1 MRAPVGGRLSQR
13 AMVKSG
19 IVVQRHLG
27 AGGGPGCGEHPF
39 LRSARGFQVSA
50 MYSDISQGIVQ
61 VDARIVVL
69 SGPVGSGKTTLA
81 RSLAAKFKAV
91 HIRTQDLM
99 ADVAAGLGIVLEPER
114 RAMQK
119 FGGQLD
125 RDTDEQWVADQVA
138 KLAGGGGARS
148 KLLIV
153 DAVRTLRQVEA
164 LREVFPAAVTHIHV
178 NAPETV
184 LTQRYQDRRDSGFAE
199 LGSYQD
205 VAADPTEANVVT
217 LASDADITI
226 DTHRCSELDVLARAT
241 AALNLYPSL
250 SDRLVDVYIGGQYGS
265 EGKGNIAYHLAN
277 EYDLLMRVGGP
288 NAGHKVPTAPPYT
301 HRLLPSGTLGNPRAM
316 LVIGPGATLD
326 LTVLMQEIAACSVDD
341 ERLSI
346 DPQAMIIEAA
356 DLEKEAELVKTIAST
371 GKGGGAA
378 AARRIMGR
386 HGGAYPKVR
395 LARDVP
401 ELTAYVRSTAD
412 ILEAAFRDGKK
423 VMLEGTQGTLLSLFH
438 GFYPWVTSRD
448 TTTAACLSEAGI
460 GPHRLRKVVMVVR
473 TYPIR
478 VGDPPAS
485 PATSGVMGAEIDW
498 SEIAERSGLNEE
510 KLRDTERG
518 SVSGSKRRVAEFDW
532 NLLRRASELNGATDI
547 ALTFAD
553 YLSAENLHARR
564 FDQLTD
570 DTIRFVEEVSRVGGA
585 PVSLIATGFDN
596 RALIDRREW

>member
-1 MRAPVGGRLSQR
+1 
-13 AMVKSG
+13 
-19 IVVQRHLG
+19 
-27 AGGGPGCGEHPF
+27 
-39 LRSARGFQVSA
+39 
-50 MYSDISQGIVQ
+50 
-61 VDARIVVL
+61 
-69 SGPVGSGKTTLA
+69 
-81 RSLAAKFKAV
+81 
-91 HIRTQDLM
+91 M
-99 ADVAAGLGIVLEPER
+99 ADTAVGLEIVLEPER

-119 FGGQLD
+119 FGEQLD
-125 RDTDEQWVADQVA
+125 RDTDGQWVAHQIA
-138 KLAGGGGARS
+138 KLVAGGRVRGE
-148 KLLIV
+148 LLIV
-153 DAVRTLRQVEA
+153 DAVRTLQQVDA
-164 LREVFPAAVTHIHV
+164 LREVFPANVTHIHMY
-178 NAPETV
+178 APEAV
-184 LTQRYQDRRDSGFAE
+184 LTQRYQDRHDSGFVE
-199 LGSYQD
+199 LSSYQD
-205 VAADPTEANVVT
+205 VAEDPTEANVVT
-217 LASDADITI
+217 LTNDADITI
-226 DTHRCSELDVLARAT
+226 DTHRCSALDVLARAT

-250 SDRLVDVYIGGQYGS
+250 ADRLVDVFIGGQYGS
-265 EGKGNIAYHLAN
+265 EGKGNVAYHLAN

-288 NAGHKVPTAPPYT
+288 NAGHRVPTTPPYT
-301 HRLLPSGTLGNPRAM
+301 HRLLPSGTLANRRAK

-326 LTVLMQEIAACSVDD
+326 LTVLMGEIAACSVDP

-346 DPQAMIIEAA
+346 DPQAMIIEPE

-378 AARRIMGR
+378 SARRIMGR
-386 HGGAYPKVR
+386 HGGASPKVR
-395 LARDVP
+395 LAREVT
-401 ELTAYVRSTAD
+401 ELTPYVRSTAD
-412 ILEAAFRDGKK
+412 ILETAFRDGKK

-485 PATSGVMGAEIDW
+485 AATSGAMGAEIDW
-498 SEIAERSGLNEE
+498 DEIAERSGLNKDE
-510 KLRDTERG
+510 LRANERG
-518 SVSGSKRRVAEFDW
+518 SVSGSERRVAEFDW

-553 YLSAENLHARR
+553 YLSADNLHARR

>member
-1 MRAPVGGRLSQR
+1 M
-13 AMVKSG
+13 
-19 IVVQRHLG
+19 
-27 AGGGPGCGEHPF
+27 
-39 LRSARGFQVSA
+39 SAILPDPDDA
-50 MYSDISQGIVQ
+50 DVQ
-61 VDARIVVL
+61 VEPRIVAL

-81 RSLAAKFKAV
+81 RSLATKFDAV

-99 ADVAAGLGIVLEPER
+99 ADAAVGLGVVLEPER
-114 RAMQK
+114 RAMQN
-119 FGGQLD
+119 FGEQLD
-125 RDTDEQWVADQVA
+125 RDTDERWVADQVA
-138 KLAGGGGARS
+138 KFVAGEGARGA
-148 KLLIV
+148 LLIV
-153 DAVRTLRQVEA
+153 DAVRTLRQVDA

-178 NAPETV
+178 HAPEAV
-184 LTQRYQDRRDSGFAE
+184 LTQRYQNRHDSGFAE
-199 LGSYQD
+199 LSSYQD
-205 VAADPTEANVVT
+205 VAEDPTEANVVT
-217 LASDADITI
+217 LTGDADITI

-241 AALNLYPSL
+241 AALSLYPSHA
-250 SDRLVDVYIGGQYGS
+250 DRLVDVFIGGQYGS

-288 NAGHKVPTAPPYT
+288 NAGHKVPTTPTYT
-301 HRLLPSGTLGNPRAM
+301 HRLLPSGTLGNPRAK

-326 LTVLMQEIAACSVDD
+326 LKVLTQEIADCSVDA

-346 DPQAMIIEAA
+346 DPQAMIIEPE

-386 HGGAYPKVR
+386 HGGATPNVR
-395 LARDVP
+395 LARDVT
-401 ELTAYVRSTAD
+401 ELSAYVRSTAD
-412 ILEAAFRDGKK
+412 ILEAAFLDGKK

-485 PATSGVMGAEIDW
+485 AATSGVMGAEIDW
-498 SEIAERSGLNEE
+498 SDIAERSGLDEE
-510 KLRDTERG
+510 ELRATERG

-570 DTIRFVEEVSRVGGA
+570 ETIRFVEEVSRVGGA

-596 RALIDRREW
+596 RGLIDRREW